1 MTQAYDPGDG
11 APAAAG
17 DRHPE
22 IDWLAAEQSP
32 EFQELVKK
40 KRAFIVPATIFFLAW
55 FFGFIL
61 LTAYAED
68 FMAESVING
77 LTVGYCLALTQFI
90 MVWGLTAWYL
100 KVADRDFDPLAEKA
114 AQTALEAGRRAEGGR
129 FERGAPGEAAAP
141 GTTPPGEEVTER

>member
-11 APAAAG
+11 APPTGG
-17 DRHPE
+17 DHHPE

-32 EFQELVKK
+32 EFQELVKR
-40 KRAFIVPATIFFLAW
+40 KRSFIVPATGFFLAW

-68 FMAESVING
+68 FMAESVIRG
-77 LTVGYCLALTQFI
+77 LTVGYCLAITQFI

-100 KVADRDFDPLAEKA
+100 KVADRDFDPLAERA
-114 AQTALEAGRRAEGGR
+114 AQMALEAGRRAGGER
-129 FERGAPGEAAAP
+129 FEPGAPGEAPTP